1 VSLAQQGGHSNRDA
15 NMADTIGIVEDDPS
29 LRTAL
34 ARQLSA
40 LNYRVQLFASA
51 EEFLNAASTSQAR
64 LLLVDV
70 NLGGISGLSLVRRL
84 SSAGFRVPIVLMTAS
99 HDERIR
105 RQCIELGCVDFL
117 QKPFE
122 EDRLMRA
129 IRAGIESSDDL
140 ASP

>member
-1 VSLAQQGGHSNRDA
+1 
-15 NMADTIGIVEDDPS
+15 MADAIGIVEDDRS

-40 LNYRVQLFASA
+40 LSYRVQLFASA
-51 EEFLNAASTSQAR
+51 EEFLAAASTSQAR

-70 NLGGISGLSLVRRL
+70 DLGSTSGLSLVRQL
-84 SSAGFRVPIVLMTAS
+84 SSVGFRFPIVFMTGS
-99 HDERIR
+99 YDEKIR
-105 RQCIELGCVDFL
+105 KQCIELGCVDFL

-122 EDRLMRA
+122 EDRLIEA

-140 ASP
+140 QT

>member
-1 VSLAQQGGHSNRDA
+1 
-15 NMADTIGIVEDDPS
+15 MADTIGIVEDDPS
-29 LRTAL
+29 LRTTL
-34 ARQLSA
+34 ARQLSG

-51 EEFLNAASTSQAR
+51 EAFLNAASASQAR
-64 LLLVDV
+64 LLLVDID
-70 NLGGISGLSLVRRL
+70 LGGISGLCLVRQL
-84 SSAGFRVPIVLMTAS
+84 SSAGYGVPVVFMSGS

-129 IRAGIESSDDL
+129 IRAGIESSDDWQV
-140 ASP
+140 